1 MINCCF
7 IIRLTFFQVLQQAAM
22 FWISSCC
29 LNPQTKP
36 RDLRW
41 LYSPECSSAGGPC
54 CGADKAFIIASLP
67 YPVYEGRRPPL
78 PKGLWGGPGVDLI
91 LFLSENTS
99 KASVKP
105 WVNRAWPEFE
115 NVLCA
120 DYFFSFSIKKSLV
133 RQRGR
138 TTLSGTIWLHTEHS
152 GFPFSFSF
160 QLWGIFKI
168 YHHSSEHIDQQS
180 RTLKDGEDVSL
191 TALLTS
197 RIVTA

>member
-1 MINCCF
+1 MINRCF
-7 IIRLTFFQVLQQAAM
+7 IIRLTFFQVLRQAAT

-29 LNPQTKP
+29 LNHQTKP

-54 CGADKAFIIASLP
+54 CGADKASISVSLS

-99 KASVKP
+99 NASVKT
-105 WVNRAWPEFE
+105 WVNSVGWVWKCVACRLFLQFQHQEG
-115 NVLCA
+115 L
-120 DYFFSFSIKKSLV
+120 S
-133 RQRGR
+133 QRGR

-152 GFPFSFSF
+152 GFPFSFRVC
-160 QLWGIFKI
+160 
-168 YHHSSEHIDQQS
+168 SSEGYSKFII
-180 RTLKDGEDVSL
+180 
-191 TALLTS
+191 TAVNT
-197 RIVTA
+197 